1 MKKTKVIALVL
12 AVSLMLMGA
21 GYAYWSDALTI
32 NNTVST
38 GEMKVEFIKA
48 DGYPKIF
55 GRTNEAYVQKS
66 LVQASDNKSTSIT
79 VGNMYPDSY
88 VRYELKMKNTG
99 TIPVVFDN
107 AVVAITENQTGFT
120 NKLLTQVFVAKHHA
134 NGNQYLM
141 GEPGYWA
148 GKSLG
153 YKPAADLQA
162 NLNTILAGCRLE
174 PNEFITFD
182 VPEEYLAE
190 YLQQNP
196 EGNAEQCVEILFP
209 STVGTAQNPN
219 EFEKAT
225 ASFNITLNWKQHN
238 K

>member
-1 MKKTKVIALVL
+1 MKKTRMVALVL
-12 AVSLMLMGA
+12 VAAMMLMGA
-21 GYAYWSDALTI
+21 GYAYWSDTLTI

-48 DGYPKIF
+48 NGYPKIF
-55 GRTNEAYVQKS
+55 GRTGEAYVQKG
-66 LVQASDNKSTSIT
+66 LVQADDGKSATIT
-79 VGNMYPDSY
+79 IGNMYPDSY

-107 AVVAITENQTGFT
+107 ATVAISENQTGFT
-120 NKLLTQVFVAKHHA
+120 KKLMTQVFVAKYHTD
-134 NGNQYLM
+134 GTQYKT
-141 GEPGYWA
+141 GESGYWA

-162 NLNTILAGCRLE
+162 NLNNILAGCRLE

-182 VPEEYLAE
+182 VPEEYMAE
-190 YLQQNP
+190 YLQENP
-196 EGNAEQCVEILFP
+196 DRSPEQCVEILFP
-209 STVGTAQNPN
+209 GTVGSSANPN